1 MLVQR
6 IVQTGLPT
14 WLNGS
19 TRRVRDSRYG
29 TRIFYHVEVC
39 SSRRMAKLTAGLLD
53 SWLVEL
59 RASMATREADTVGG
73 AANGGWP
80 AVLERQKGSR
90 TPAALRS
97 SK

>member
-1 MLVQR
+1 MA
-6 IVQTGLPT
+6 
-14 WLNGS
+14 S
-19 TRRVRDSRYG
+19 
-29 TRIFYHVEVC
+29 C
-39 SSRRMAKLTAGLLD
+39 SKLTAGLLD
-53 SWLVEL
+53 SWLVEQ

-80 AVLERQKGSR
+80 AVLEGQKGSR

>member
-1 MLVQR
+1 
-6 IVQTGLPT
+6 
-14 WLNGS
+14 
-19 TRRVRDSRYG
+19 
-29 TRIFYHVEVC
+29 
-39 SSRRMAKLTAGLLD
+39 MAKLTAGLLD

-80 AVLERQKGSR
+80 AVLEGQKGSR